1 MHPPLQRRFKWI
13 LFMHVISQYIK
24 VTKYLTDKPSDLK
37 TIGLS
42 LPVEAGDC
50 ECIQMDS
57 DGYVNDSVNL
67 SI

>member
-1 MHPPLQRRFKWI
+1 MDSVHAFS
-13 LFMHVISQYIK
+13 ISQYIK

-37 TIGLS
+37 TIGVL

-57 DGYVNDSVNL
+57 DGYVSDSVNM

>member
-1 MHPPLQRRFKWI
+1 
-13 LFMHVISQYIK
+13 MHVISQYIK

-37 TIGLS
+37 RIGMS
-42 LPVEAGDC
+42 LPVEAGDY

-57 DGYVNDSVNL
+57 NGYVNDSVNL